1 MNTSKNTIEY
11 TFIGNVPSK
20 KNGRRWMQRGG
31 RRYSLPSAN
40 YTTWEKGHI
49 PILKHRFNSPKFE
62 RFSIEIRIYYP
73 DNRARDTDN
82 LETSVLDILKA
93 ADVIKDDRWQFH
105 IRPPLVHQPIV
116 DKENPRVEVK
126 ICHG

>member
-1 MNTSKNTIEY
+1 MD
-11 TFIGNVPSK
+11 
-20 KNGRRWMQRGG
+20 GG
-31 RRYSLPSAN
+31 GYS
-40 YTTWEKGHI
+40 EV
-49 PILKHRFNSPKFE
+49 E
-62 RFSIEIRIYYP
+62 
-73 DNRARDTDN
+73 D
-82 LETSVLDILKA
+82 DILKA